1 MKSKPANFINSKKL
15 VLTASIASFASGVEG
30 SNLTEAIFFVNT
42 SSVVF
47 LVLMIALTG
56 LSLYQPEKVKG
67 VMSLASVTLCVPL
80 VVLSVIRPVMG
91 DAVEP
96 MWSVLCIGVMTTLF
110 IQIVADTRLVL
121 PQVKAVLSYK

>member
-1 MKSKPANFINSKKL
+1 MKTKPANFINSKKL
-15 VLTASIASFASGVEG
+15 VLTASIASFASGVDG
-30 SNLTEAIFFVNT
+30 SSFTDAIFFANT

-47 LVLMIALTG
+47 LGLLMALTG
-56 LSLYQPEKVKG
+56 LSLYKPEKVKG
-67 VMSLASVTLCVPL
+67 VMSQASVTLCVPL

-110 IQIVADTRLVL
+110 FQIVADTRIVL